1 MASRYPKDWKTIAHT
16 IKSNA
21 GWGCA
26 KCGMQCI
33 KPGEDV
39 SKLTV
44 KERKARTLQVHHSD
58 FTPENNDP
66 SNLIPLCT
74 ACHLSYHQ
82 GRRGNVSRLSVIPV
96 LNDKR

>member
-1 MASRYPKDWKTIAHT
+1 MTSRYPKDWKAIADS

-21 GWGCA
+21 GWRCA
-26 KCGMQCI
+26 KCGLQCI

-39 SKLTV
+39 SKLTL
-44 KERKARTLQVHHSD
+44 KEKRARTLQVHHAD

-66 SNLIPLCT
+66 ANLIPLCT

-82 GRRGNVSRLSVIPV
+82 GGRGNVSPGQLSLFP
-96 LNDKR
+96 